1 MGAPRFIRTTL
12 AWVAA
17 GVATVALVPASS
29 AAEVTSVFGGDVA
42 CAPRPANGNVRLC
55 SGPTTTW
62 DETKID
68 VNVILPPEPAGSAD
82 GPYPTIGIFH
92 GWGGS
97 KIGLEDAR
105 TQAWA
110 EEGYAVFSMSDRGW
124 GNSCGSSD
132 PDRLPLSAK
141 CAAGYNHLMDTR
153 YEVRDAQHLLGVLVD
168 EGLVQPDRIGATGV
182 SYGGGLSMALAALRD
197 RTMLP
202 DDSLVPWT
210 SPAGTPM
217 ELAAAVPQWPW
228 SDLAYSLMP
237 NGATLDYVAD
247 APYLGPNG
255 SAPIGVMKESYVS
268 GLYALGQTLSNYA
281 PPLTDA
287 DADLVTW
294 YTLISAGEPY
304 DPNPLAQGIVE
315 EIATHHSSYYID
327 HSRPPAPLLI
337 QSGWNDDLFPV
348 DEAVRFYNRTRTEYP
363 GNPISLYLMDDGHDR
378 SQSKPADVAA
388 FAARLDAWFDH
399 YLKGAGPAPES
410 SVEALTTSCGTASEG
425 PYAAPTWK
433 DLAPGEIRLAEAAA
447 KTVTPAA
454 GDSSIGLAFDP
465 IAGKDACATA
475 SGADQPGAAS
485 YRLVAAPE
493 PGFTLAGSPTVVADI
508 GTTSPTSQ
516 LAARLLDVSPAGTET
531 LVTRGL
537 LRPGAG
543 GRGVVFQLHPQGYR
557 FAPGHIAKL
566 ELLPADAPYSRP
578 SNGQAPI
585 SVSNLELRLPVRE
598 TPGSLGGLVASPAAK
613 VLPPGYELAID
624 YRSAAGSDG
633 GEPGS
638 SGGGGGNGQGG
649 GDGGA
654 SAGADTAAADGA
666 LGVARLARGPLVLA
680 KKAILVRLGCDGGWP
695 CRGQVAV
702 RIGRQ
707 TLARGP
713 FTLAAGEAGR
723 ARLPLTKAGRR
734 FRQARL
740 RSSARRSF
748 RARVEIAASQAST
761 PLVLKRTV
769 RLPQAG

>member
-1 MGAPRFIRTTL
+1 MATAHPARRLVSWL
-12 AWVAA
+12 A
-17 GVATVALVPASS
+17 GALVIAVIAPFHSQ
-29 AAEVTSVFGGDVA
+29 AAIPSVFEGDVA
-42 CAPRPANGNVRLC
+42 CAPQPADGNVRLC

-62 DETKID
+62 DEQTKID
-68 VNVILPPEPAGSAD
+68 VNAILPPAPVAGAD
-82 GPYPTIGIFH
+82 GPYPAIGVFH

-105 TQAWA
+105 TRGWA
-110 EEGYAVFSMSDRGW
+110 EEGYVVFSMSDRGW

-132 PDRLPLSAK
+132 PDRLPLSTK
-141 CAAGYNHLMDTR
+141 CAEGYNHLMDTR
-153 YEVRDAQHLLGVLVD
+153 YEVRDAQHLFGVLAD

-202 DDSLVPWT
+202 DGSLVPWT
-210 SPAGTPM
+210 SPEGTPM

-247 APYLGPNG
+247 APYLGPTG
-255 SAPIGVMKESYVS
+255 TAPIGVMKESYVS
-268 GLYALGQTLSNYA
+268 GLFALGQALSNYA
-281 PPLTDA
+281 PAGTDP

-294 YTLISAGEPY
+294 YGLISAGEPY
-304 DPNPLAQGIVE
+304 DVNPLAQDVVE
-315 EIATHHSSYYID
+315 EIATHHSSYYVD

-363 GNPISLYLMDDGHDR
+363 GDPISLYLMDDGHDR

-410 SVEALTTSCGTASEG
+410 RVEALTTRCGAASEG

-454 GDSSIGLAFDP
+454 GDPSIGLAFDP
-465 IAGKDACATA
+465 IAGKNACATA
-475 SGADQPGAAS
+475 SGADPPGAAS
-485 YRLVAAPE
+485 YRLVPAPA

-508 GTTSPTSQ
+508 ATTGSTSQ
-516 LAARLLDVSPAGTET
+516 LAARLLDVSPDGKTEA

-543 GRGVVFQLHPQGYR
+543 GDGVIFQLHPQAYR

-578 SNGQAPI
+578 SNGQAPV
-585 SVSNLELRLPVRE
+585 SVSNLELRLPVLE
-598 TPGSLGGLVASPAAK
+598 GPGSLGGLVAAPAAK

-624 YRSAAGSDG
+624 YRAT
-633 GEPGS
+633 S
-638 SGGGGGNGQGG
+638 SGGSGEEDGSGSGG
-649 GDGGA
+649 GDAASGDGANA
-654 SAGADTAAADGA
+654 SAAAGAM
-666 LGVARLARGPLVLA
+666 GVASLARGPLVLTR
-680 KKAILVRLGCDGGWP
+680 KAILARLGCDGGWP
-695 CRGQVAV
+695 CEG
-702 RIGRQ
+702 RISISAGRR

-713 FTLAAGEAGR
+713 FALAAGETGR
-723 ARLPLTKAGRR
+723 TRLPLTKAGRA
-734 FRQARL
+734 FRQVRL
-740 RSSARRSF
+740 LSSARRSV
-748 RARVEIAASQAST
+748 RARVEIAASQGAA
-761 PLVLKRTV
+761 PLVLRRAV
-769 RLPQAG
+769 RLAQAG